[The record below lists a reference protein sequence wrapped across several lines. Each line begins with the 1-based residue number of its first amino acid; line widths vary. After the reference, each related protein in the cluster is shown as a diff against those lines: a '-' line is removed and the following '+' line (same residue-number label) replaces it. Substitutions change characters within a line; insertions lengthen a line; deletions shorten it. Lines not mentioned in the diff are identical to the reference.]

1 MTTHT
6 NSTHPSNSVIWHL
19 NPLATSDHLI
29 TIELH
34 YSPRVFCMTYSLT
47 TPYLQPE
54 HHGKLPQTA
63 RISKLEKG
71 MKPKSTVPEKVLK
84 IDQIRPYSHIIF
96 KLSSKKTVL
105 KIGQIG
111 HYSHRQSSNLIP
123 SFGCFPRQV
132 HRTFFPSQDNGNHYS
147 GHSWPHSTHMG
158 SLAFWWR
165 LERVESVLAQQTKW
179 TWHAYLWCRRLEIYV
194 LAHD

>member
-1 MTTHT
+1 MIQHHSIKAIIQISLSMFIDEVLSSDLLMTTHT

-29 TIELH
+29 TIQLH

-84 IDQIRPYSHIIF
+84 TDQIRPYSHIIF
-96 KLSSKKTVL
+96 KLSSKERVL

-111 HYSHRQSSNLIP
+111 HYSHRQQLRLFLSTSASNFLSIT
-123 SFGCFPRQV
+123 GQRQ
-132 HRTFFPSQDNGNHYS
+132 
-147 GHSWPHSTHMG
+147 
-158 SLAFWWR
+158 SLLR
-165 LERVESVLAQQTKW
+165 
-179 TWHAYLWCRRLEIYV
+179 Y
-194 LAHD
+194 